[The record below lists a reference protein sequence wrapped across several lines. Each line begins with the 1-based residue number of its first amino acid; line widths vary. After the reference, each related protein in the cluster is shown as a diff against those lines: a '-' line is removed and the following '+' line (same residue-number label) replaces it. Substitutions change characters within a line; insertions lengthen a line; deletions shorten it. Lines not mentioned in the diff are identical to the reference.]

1 MINANAVEE
10 EDESAEKVADDE
22 QDKREDDESEDG
34 GSEEDESD
42 DDDADDDDALDPIFA
57 ASLGIGTSV
66 QAKDAAFKQWYE
78 AVVIETNAQ
87 TDQVKVHFRG
97 WRTRFDTWYKRSSRM
112 LRPSTFKPS
121 SQERKLTGEHQPPN
135 KRIRKEWSDGEV
147 SVLLDLIRREG
158 VGEWDRK
165 AVQMG
170 SNRTP
175 GSLLGKFNLLRQ
187 SSPEVQALQDEH
199 DANRQQLIWQ
209 REDEEDSS
217 EDDEDA
223 ETNTMTATLEQDQ
236 NDGGTEP
243 AQAEIDERTR
253 VALSPLEKR
262 RLLSRVKQLQDGG
275 DDGRIYL
282 SDKRIRTLRS
292 NLWQALAS
300 EGWTKARRS
309 SACSSLYYFPP
320 GVTKANGYVARA
332 TRPQTEGEQV
342 YYTGMGQVMQ
352 HLFDNDWHGEAL
364 PEGQKGCAK
373 SGQPMDQGRASA
385 ESDKTWNQRGDYAGL
400 HYHKKCHDVPFPA
413 SQEQLKIT
421 MAGSRVFT
429 GETDSRVEAEA
440 TKRKR
445 SAPDTFDEEATK
457 ASYTQRAQTE
467 RVRPSDGEQEGGTA
481 AAAVADPDAAA
492 KSDDQTE
499 QPRRTA
505 RKAQKTQVYVPP
517 EARGEALPNGRWEP
531 EKAWSE
537 EEEAMLIRLVE
548 EEAFGGWKTKAE
560 QLGTGRDRDAV
571 RAKAVSIRAEKERE
585 LMKGPLPVGT
595 HVEALYHHIKP
606 HDYWAWY
613 PAQVKEVDKRGQT
626 YIIEWYDGDTNLRK
640 QPAKNVRPVPWGVP
654 PPTDQEPAAGR
665 VAQQMRTKRGLESGD
680 EASDDSSEE
689 KDDDEPDEEQDDS
702 RNTKKRQRPVKQ
714 HDERDDERSRRK
726 VSKGG
731 LMEEGRYTAER
742 AWTQSELASLISA
755 VHENGPGHWMLTS
768 YIVASESG
776 KNCTPRVLLC
786 LRVCW
791 LTRRSLHLFGLS
803 GRPVRSHHAVGKMWL
818 KLQERRHHTAQDA
831 SSSGSDEVVPVMSM
845 RSSAW
850 QHGETVAKKQKNQKQ
865 QQAKGE
871 TEEDK
876 WTKHAS
882 VADVIT
888 DRGLPAGSNFMILQC
903 CENQL
908 EGLYHHWRGYI
919 FKYATIR
926 RPKTPPTL
934 YDASTGGLNY
944 PVFETKTG
952 TRLTIGF
959 S

>member
-1 MINANAVEE
+1 MWVVRVSENSTQSYRTQELAEAVAVEWKKQRDAKTDDAEPSEQAAPAAAAAVPAAAAATTAAVAAAE
-10 EDESAEKVADDE
+10 EKSEPEVVEASHIRHAQTERVQASDGDAPNNGEQEGGTAAAAVADPDAAA
-22 QDKREDDESEDG
+22 K
-34 GSEEDESD
+34 SD
-42 DDDADDDDALDPIFA
+42 D
-57 ASLGIGTSV
+57 
-66 QAKDAAFKQWYE
+66 
-78 AVVIETNAQ
+78 Q
-87 TDQVKVHFRG
+87 TEQPR
-97 WRTRFDTWYKRSSRM
+97 RTA
-112 LRPSTFKPS
+112 
-121 SQERKLTGEHQPPN
+121 
-135 KRIRKEWSDGEV
+135 
-147 SVLLDLIRREG
+147 
-158 VGEWDRK
+158 RK
-165 AVQMG
+165 AQK
-170 SNRTP
+170 T
-175 GSLLGKFNLLRQ
+175 
-187 SSPEVQALQDEH
+187 
-199 DANRQQLIWQ
+199 
-209 REDEEDSS
+209 
-217 EDDEDA
+217 
-223 ETNTMTATLEQDQ
+223 
-236 NDGGTEP
+236 
-243 AQAEIDERTR
+243 
-253 VALSPLEKR
+253 
-262 RLLSRVKQLQDGG
+262 
-275 DDGRIYL
+275 
-282 SDKRIRTLRS
+282 
-292 NLWQALAS
+292 
-300 EGWTKARRS
+300 
-309 SACSSLYYFPP
+309 
-320 GVTKANGYVARA
+320 
-332 TRPQTEGEQV
+332 QV
-342 YYTGMGQVMQ
+342 YVPP
-352 HLFDNDWHGEAL
+352 EAEVAQFAHREKNRL
-364 PEGQKGCAK
+364 DKGCAK
-373 SGQPMDQGRASA
+373 CGRPMGQ
-385 ESDKTWNQRGDYAGL
+385 SDKTWARGGDYAGL
-400 HYHKKCHDVPFPA
+400 HYHKKCRDLPFPA
-413 SQEQLKIT
+413 SQEQLNIN

-791 LTRRSLHLFGLS
+791 LTRRSVRLFDLS

-831 SSSGSDEVVPVMSM
+831 SSSGSDEAVPVMSM

-952 TRLTIGF
+952 RRLTFGF